1 MTSPDLIQLLAL
13 AQRAATRAS
22 DALVSERAQWR
33 AVEAEEGREVKLR
46 ADKFAEALIVE
57 TLQAGSPYRI
67 LSEEIGWVRGDDSD
81 LLWAVDPLDG
91 SVNYAQGFPH
101 WAVSIALV
109 RGLSPVL
116 GVVDCPA
123 LGERFTG
130 IAGGGAWLN
139 GEPTRVS
146 DVSDPMR
153 GILMTGI
160 PARARADDEA
170 MAGFAQ
176 RLARWRKVRM
186 IGSAACAIAAVA
198 AGRAEAYH
206 ETGGMLW
213 DVAGACAVAA
223 GAGAL
228 LRIDGAAPDQPLDVR
243 VTNGAAP
250 L

>member
-1 MTSPDLIQLLAL
+1 MTTDFPRLLAL
-13 AQRAATRAS
+13 AERAAARAS
-22 DALVSERAQWR
+22 GALVAERNQWR
-33 AVEAEEGREVKLR
+33 VVDAEEGREVKVR
-46 ADKFAEALIVE
+46 ADRFAEALIVE
-57 TLQAGSPYRI
+57 TLQSESAYRI
-67 LSEEIGWVRGDDSD
+67 LSEEIGWVSGDESD
-81 LLWAVDPLDG
+81 LFWVVDPLDG

-109 RGLSPVL
+109 RGLSPLV

-130 IAGGGAWLN
+130 IAGQGAWLN
-139 GEPTRVS
+139 GGAIRVS
-146 DVSDPMR
+146 DVADPMR

-160 PARARADDEA
+160 PARASADAET
-170 MAGFAQ
+170 MAAFAQ

-213 DVAGACAVAA
+213 DVAGGCAVAA
-223 GAGAL
+223 GAGAQVT
-228 LRIDGAAPDQPLDVR
+228 IDGAAPDRPLDVR
-243 VTNGAAP
+243 VTNEAAP